1 MRTIRN
7 PKSRTALRRWVAS
20 LILSVFQKDTIFH
33 QVIKSFSE
41 ISLIDQL
48 DLTRNDII
56 VSCLMN
62 QNTAAGTD
70 LIKEKPEK
78 CLQNTLQNG
87 IMSLKAEY
95 PASKFDGHCSLRCPY
110 GH

>member
-41 ISLIDQL
+41 ISPIDQL

-62 QNTAAGTD
+62 QNTAAGTEISPKRN
-70 LIKEKPEK
+70 LKNACK
-78 CLQNTLQNG
+78 TLFRMQ
-87 IMSLKAEY
+87 
-95 PASKFDGHCSLRCPY
+95 
-110 GH
+110 